1 MDKVDKVIFPINSV
15 SENIF
20 LSMICSD
27 KFIVL
32 FNNEQLNI
40 FGDKEWN
47 DQSINVFI
55 EYITEAEKRFDSI
68 VDLIVNKNENYSI
81 YYLFD
86 EVNILFNHA
95 RLLKSYIEI
104 KDRYLFL
111 IKRYLLYVNYITY
124 EEYMFLMENENNLMN
139 ECFNN
144 IPYIKNYMNII
155 SRESIN
161 DDKSINLFEQCIDK
175 ELFSEIN
182 KKEN

>member
-86 EVNILFNHA
+86 EIFKM
-95 RLLKSYIEI
+95 KS
-104 KDRYLFL
+104 K
-111 IKRYLLYVNYITY
+111 K
-124 EEYMFLMENENNLMN
+124 
-139 ECFNN
+139 
-144 IPYIKNYMNII
+144 II
-155 SRESIN
+155 FV
-161 DDKSINLFEQCIDK
+161 K
-175 ELFSEIN
+175 
-182 KKEN
+182 